1 MKEILKFLFI
11 LLGFFLAFGACV
23 LIALIVLWA
32 LPQVV
37 VGALAFG
44 IFYAALAILTKTN
57 EELF

>member
-11 LLGFFLAFGACV
+11 LLGFFLAFGACI
-23 LIALIVLWA
+23 LIALIILWA

-37 VGALAFG
+37 VGALAFV